1 MTYDLFLQT
10 KVPLLNTAEM
20 VGLTSNEVETYL
32 TQGRVNIA
40 VFDSRYGPNSFSP
53 NFYSG
58 TSPNQFEYYSIILQR
73 NPDGSATLCCS
84 DRSVI
89 AEFLRQRKQR
99 QPRIDSR
106 TVYDEYGREV
116 STTFS
121 ERLASANR
129 YYDQH
134 YVANLGRQSDYENQ
148 AQNQSQAQ
156 REAMLQN
163 EEVKALTAAQQ
174 LSLF

>member
-1 MTYDLFLQT
+1 M
-10 KVPLLNTAEM
+10 
-20 VGLTSNEVETYL
+20 ETYVCR
-32 TQGRVNIA
+32 GAVNIA
-40 VFDSRYGPNSFSP
+40 VFDSRYGPNSFSS

-58 TSPNQFEYYSIILQR
+58 VNPNNFEYYTITLQR
-73 NPDGSATLCCS
+73 NHDGSASLCCA

-89 AEFLRQRKQR
+89 AEFLRQRR
-99 QPRIDSR
+99 QSSTWRNSN

-134 YVANLGRQSDYENQ
+134 YAANFGKQSDYENK
-148 AQNQSQAQ
+148 AQNQAQAQ
-156 REAMLQN
+156 REAMMQN